1 MCFLVGRGAAEG
13 GGLLAK
19 KIKIKSKLF
28 FFFSKATRSTE
39 SAKFVKGAEKVQ
51 KGA

>member
-28 FFFSKATRSTE
+28 FFSKATRSTE